1 MGTYARD
8 GYDLTNTEWT
18 PTHVTWATLNPMPE
32 STSSPV
38 RDLGF
43 GLQRDPS
50 RDLNLL
56 STRHYFLFIMFIPRL
71 KASVMDR
78 HRFDT
83 DPDPDFQVGAD
94 PDPDGH
100 QNAAEPHA
108 DPSPS
113 FTHVRK

>member
-1 MGTYARD
+1 
-8 GYDLTNTEWT
+8 
-18 PTHVTWATLNPMPE
+18 MPE

-56 STRHYFLFIMFIPRL
+56 CTRHYFLFIMFIPRL
-71 KASVMDR
+71 KASVVDR
-78 HRFDT
+78 HRFDS
-83 DPDPDFQVGAD
+83 DPDPDFQVDAD

-100 QNAAEPHA
+100 QNDA
-108 DPSPS
+108 DPSKFYKCWKIRKNFLLE
-113 FTHVRK
+113 FTVLPV